1 MEINLVNLNFVVLG
15 EDQIKLIFRFKPN
28 LPTLIQFK
36 AFKKFMEILRK
47 TNFVYYNISIDL
59 IK

>member
-36 AFKKFMEILRK
+36 AFKKFVEILRK
-47 TNFVYYNISIDL
+47 TNFVYYNIA
-59 IK
+59 

>member
-15 EDQIKLIFRFKPN
+15 EDQI
-28 LPTLIQFK
+28 TLIQFK
-36 AFKKFMEILRK
+36 AFKKFVEILRK